1 MLVHRVVG
9 HQRLVSLEAA
19 QILGEIYRAP
29 RLDHLGDIL
38 TAP

>member
-19 QILGEIYRAP
+19 QLLGEIYGAP
-29 RLDHLGDIL
+29 RLDRMGGNL
-38 TAP
+38 TEP